1 MTGCCSTFGQMALLS
16 SQRLL
21 LDPVYCS
28 IVALLA
34 AHYSAVEEG
43 QGTLSRHRL
52 IWNQGGGWN
61 TQHIFVECVFS
72 SCISYFSHQLCIR
85 TLFTLQYQPAS
96 CTNSCRSLTPSAQP
110 LLTGAHMEHTDGT
123 PNTWYQQGRFDGA
136 CPFLST
142 ADTSICI

>member
-1 MTGCCSTFGQMALLS
+1 MALLS

-72 SCISYFSHQLCIR
+72 SCISYFSHQLYIVYIAVPAGKLHKLVPLSHTICSTIADWR
-85 TLFTLQYQPAS
+85 SYGTHGWNTQY
-96 CTNSCRSLTPSAQP
+96 LVSAR
-110 LLTGAHMEHTDGT
+110 EV
-123 PNTWYQQGRFDGA
+123 
-136 CPFLST
+136 
-142 ADTSICI
+142 